1 MLRPFCPTLCISLAL
16 LLALPATGLAARQRS
31 PSLTLEGVNAAE
43 LQQGKPSTPLLVKLQ
58 VLLDRAHASPGEI
71 DGTLGENTRW
81 VSASPIPVQRVSVSL
96 QPERAFLKSVRG
108 DTCGIFGTVLGPGAD
123 EAHKSHLHLDMKE
136 RRGGSFCQ

>member
-31 PSLTLEGVNAAE
+31 PGLTLEGVNAAE

-71 DGTLGENTRW
+71 DGTLGENTRKAIAAYAEMKGI
-81 VSASPIPVQRVSVSL
+81 VRCVFRTASRNGKV
-96 QPERAFLKSVRG
+96 
-108 DTCGIFGTVLGPGAD
+108 
-123 EAHKSHLHLDMKE
+123 
-136 RRGGSFCQ
+136 

>member
-58 VLLDRAHASPGEI
+58 VL
-71 DGTLGENTRW
+71 
-81 VSASPIPVQRVSVSL
+81 Q
-96 QPERAFLKSVRG
+96 FKSGRP
-108 DTCGIFGTVLGPGAD
+108 DQNC
-123 EAHKSHLHLDMKE
+123 
-136 RRGGSFCQ
+136 